1 MLCLLI
7 LVLGRVVNVLAPL
20 TLGALI
26 TSFDTKNIPPFP
38 PSGSSPWSYLIIY
51 VILCFLSSSGGLAV
65 LLDALWIPI
74 SQYSDRSMSTH
85 TFNHILAL
93 SLSWHTKHKTSE
105 LLRILDRVTAVNR
118 AAELIVFAVL
128 PTLLDVAIAV
138 IVFMIRFEMSLGVL
152 VGAVMVVYIWASVVL
167 TSYRTRIRKMNDQD
181 VVSTPYVAIPCNVYA
196 HCTVFLFGSD
206 VHAQTTREIHTEG
219 LLNYETVKYFG
230 GEEYEMQRY
239 AVAIGDYQVLERESI
254 CE

>member
-1 MLCLLI
+1 
-7 LVLGRVVNVLAPL
+7 
-20 TLGALI
+20 
-26 TSFDTKNIPPFP
+26 
-38 PSGSSPWSYLIIY
+38 
-51 VILCFLSSSGGLAV
+51 
-65 LLDALWIPI
+65 
-74 SQYSDRSMSTH
+74 MSTH

-118 AAELIVFAVL
+118 AGELIVFAVL

-138 IVFMIRFEMSLGVL
+138 IVFMIRFELSLGVL
-152 VGAVMVVYIWASVVL
+152 VGAVTVLYIWASVVL
-167 TSYRTRIRKMNDQD
+167 TRYRTRIRKMDDQD

-196 HCTVFLFGSD
+196 HCMVFLFGSD
-206 VHAQTTREIHTEG
+206 VHAQTTREILTDG

-239 AVAIGDYQVLERESI
+239 AVAIGDYQIFERESI